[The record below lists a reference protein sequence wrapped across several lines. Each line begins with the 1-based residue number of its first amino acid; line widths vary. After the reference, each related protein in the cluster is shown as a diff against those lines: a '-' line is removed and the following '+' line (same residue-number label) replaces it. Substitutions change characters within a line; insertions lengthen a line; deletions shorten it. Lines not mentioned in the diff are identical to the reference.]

1 MIQITNSQAKYIRK
15 NFKGVVIP
23 TTNKFSSNKKKKQ
36 HYIEERN
43 KEIDEL
49 LKRFSEEVEIVV
61 YTYGDVDN

>member
-43 KEIDEL
+43 KTIDEL

-61 YTYGDVDN
+61 YTYGDVD

>member
-1 MIQITNSQAKYIRK
+1 MIQITNTQAKYIRK

-36 HYIEERN
+36 HYTEERN

-61 YTYGDVDN
+61 YTYGDVD